1 MSVSCRSSLH
11 FSNSC
16 SLVAPHKEQV
26 WLTVGNMVE
35 CDQQEG
41 EQPELPSSICV
52 SLPFWPPSTELLHD
66 GLPHTPLPPQPMFPL
81 SLQLSS
87 IQHRSSLGICQLC
100 DSTSS
105 KEPLLEASMTFVK
118 LATLLSSCLP
128 ASGLSL
134 PFMAGQSPKTS
145 FHPTAFFMPCFLPTV
160 KI

>member
-1 MSVSCRSSLH
+1 MSMSVSCRSSLH
-11 FSNSC
+11 FSSSC

-35 CDQQEG
+35 CDQQES

-52 SLPFWPPSTELLHD
+52 SLPFWPPSTEFLRD

-81 SLQLSS
+81 SLQPDS
-87 IQHRSSLGICQLC
+87 IRYRSSLGICQLC

-128 ASGLSL
+128 ASGMSFPLWQANPLKLAFTPLHPSCPISSL
-134 PFMAGQSPKTS
+134 P
-145 FHPTAFFMPCFLPTV
+145 
-160 KI
+160 